1 MSTADVSHVPVRRQ
15 TLRRDRAARS
25 QQGSRFDVDLKAAG
39 EAPISGM
46 PWMYGYDVEAAA
58 RTLR

>member
-1 MSTADVSHVPVRRQ
+1 MSHVPVRRQ